1 MAINKPTKLYTCE
14 DYYNLPENE
23 RAELYEGVF
32 IYNMAPP
39 SRAHQK
45 ILNELS
51 YTLNHYIKTNNGS
64 CEVYPAPFAVK
75 LSEENNTI
83 VEPDISVICDKN
95 KLDDKGCNG
104 APDFVIEIT
113 STNAVNDYVRKL
125 NLYQT
130 YGVREYW
137 IVNPDKK
144 IITVYNFDGEFEM
157 STYTFDD
164 KIKVGIYENFYIDF
178 SEINKIL

>member
-14 DYYNLPENE
+14 DYYKLPEDE
-23 RAELYEGVF
+23 HAELYEGVF

-39 SRAHQK
+39 SRTHQK
-45 ILNELS
+45 ILMELS
-51 YTLNHYIKTNNGS
+51 AEIRNYIKTKGGS

-125 NLYQT
+125 YLYQR
-130 YGVREYW
+130 YDVREYW
-137 IVNPDKK
+137 IVNPIKQ
-144 IITVYNFDGEFEM
+144 IVTVYFFEM
-157 STYTFDD
+157 ELDPETYTFDD
-164 KIKVGIYENFYIDF
+164 KIKVNIYEDLVIDF
-178 SEINKIL
+178 EEIKKML